1 MIHRFKN
8 LGDAVAWGYRVPVP
22 IPEGE
27 DEDTSGPMQF
37 GYVYRDKSGA
47 LTVPVWLDE
56 DYDEVKRTGVIVPLF
71 PPK

>member
-1 MIHRFKN
+1 
-8 LGDAVAWGYRVPVP
+8 
-22 IPEGE
+22 
-27 DEDTSGPMQF
+27 
-37 GYVYRDKSGA
+37 